1 MSQSALAP
9 AAPVAPLNPASN
21 ILRTI
26 STSSPQEASMAKV
39 NAIPKGYH
47 TVTPSV
53 IVDDGARAID
63 FYKKAF
69 GAQELMR
76 MPGPD
81 GRIMHAEI
89 QIGDSRVMLSDEMP
103 DMDVRSPKA
112 YDGTPVGFY
121 LYIDNVDE
129 AWRRAVGAGA
139 KEVSPL
145 TDMFWGDR
153 TGSLQ
158 DPFGHRWNLAQ
169 HVADL
174 TPEEIQKGQ
183 EAFFAQMQGSR

>member
-1 MSQSALAP
+1 
-9 AAPVAPLNPASN
+9 
-21 ILRTI
+21 
-26 STSSPQEASMAKV
+26 MAKV

-103 DMDVRSPKA
+103 DMDARSPKA
-112 YDGTPVGFY
+112 YNGTPVGFY
-121 LYIDNVDE
+121 VYVENVDE
-129 AWRRAVGAGA
+129 AWRRAVDAGA

-158 DPFGHRWNLAQ
+158 DPFGHKWNLAQ